1 MSAFSDLYARHGH
14 NVRQFVT
21 FGVVG
26 GSGVLVNM
34 AVFALCSNIG
44 HHFFGVDYR
53 TVLFPLVGTGYNV
66 RFGHLFVWIGFAVA
80 VTWNFLLNRYWTF
93 RAEGARAPFLREYLP
108 FFLVGCVA
116 NLVTTALFTA
126 FTNPTSPVFLSEP
139 WMTDDGVFWTKRP
152 YWAQAIA
159 IILTMP
165 INFVINKLWTFRA
178 VRRKHAAGVGD

>member
-126 FTNPTSPVFLSEP
+126 FTAVVRNTS
-139 WMTDDGVFWTKRP
+139 
-152 YWAQAIA
+152 
-159 IILTMP
+159 
-165 INFVINKLWTFRA
+165 
-178 VRRKHAAGVGD
+178 